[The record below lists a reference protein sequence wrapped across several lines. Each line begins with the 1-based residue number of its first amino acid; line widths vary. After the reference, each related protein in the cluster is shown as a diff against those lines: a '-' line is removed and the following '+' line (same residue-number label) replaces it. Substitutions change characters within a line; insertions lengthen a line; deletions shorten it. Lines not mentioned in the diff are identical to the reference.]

1 MKIAIGSDH
10 AGFSLK
16 EALKTF
22 LKNKGYSVVDLG
34 CPSTERCDYSDY
46 AQKVAQSVSEG
57 TTDRGVLV
65 CGSGIGMCISANRFS
80 KIRATVLRSFD
91 DARLSREHNDA
102 NIACFGGRL
111 TKETEAYSLLE
122 TFLTTPFE
130 GGRHIPRI
138 AKIDSNTNKK

>member
-1 MKIAIGSDH
+1 MKLAIGSDH

-22 LKNKGYSVVDLG
+22 LKSRGHSVTDLG
-34 CPSTERCDYSDY
+34 CPDAERCDYPDY

-57 TTDRGVLV
+57 TVDRGVLV
-65 CGSGIGMCISANRFS
+65 CGSGIGMCMAANRLP
-80 KIRATVLRSFD
+80 KVRATVLRSFD

-102 NIACFGGRL
+102 NVACFGARL
-111 TKETEAYSLLE
+111 TKELEAYSLLE

-130 GGRHIPRI
+130 GGRHTPRI
-138 AKIDSNTNKK
+138 AKIDSSINKK